1 MNIKMIAGCA
11 LLAGVT
17 TTFYLYS
24 GAAVASAAAM
34 PATTSAGTAVAADT
48 QAPMAGLQGR
58 GQGVLRFWGLAIYEA
73 RLWVSPGFAAQ
84 DYAALPLALELTY
97 QRAFTA
103 QAIAQRSIEEMR
115 RVGNFSPEQGA
126 RWQQALQATLP
137 DVQPGDRLMGLYRP
151 GAGAVFQMQGRTVGE
166 VADAEFAR
174 LFFGIWLSP
183 RTSEPQLRQ
192 ALLALPAP

>member
-24 GAAVASAAAM
+24 GAA
-34 PATTSAGTAVAADT
+34 GTATAADT
-48 QAPMAGLQGR
+48 PAPMAGLQGR

-137 DVQPGDRLMGLYRP
+137 DVQPGDLIAVPGTGACPARGAASGATAGKFSAASCSAATSAGGRRLSFSVMS
-151 GAGAVFQMQGRTVGE
+151 T
-166 VADAEFAR
+166 
-174 LFFGIWLSP
+174 SP
-183 RTSEPQLRQ
+183 RCQR
-192 ALLALPAP
+192 A

>member
-34 PATTSAGTAVAADT
+34 PSTTSAGTAAAADT

>member
-1 MNIKMIAGCA
+1 
-11 LLAGVT
+11 
-17 TTFYLYS
+17 
-24 GAAVASAAAM
+24 M
-34 PATTSAGTAVAADT
+34 PATTSAGTAAAADT

>member
-24 GAAVASAAAM
+24 GAAVGSTAAM
-34 PATTSAGTAVAADT
+34 PATTSADT

-58 GQGVLRFWGLAIYEA
+58 GQGVMRFWGLAIYEA

>member
-1 MNIKMIAGCA
+1 
-11 LLAGVT
+11 
-17 TTFYLYS
+17 
-24 GAAVASAAAM
+24 M
-34 PATTSAGTAVAADT
+34 PATTSAGTATAADT
-48 QAPMAGLQGR
+48 QALMAGLQGR

-166 VADAEFAR
+166 VADAEFAQ

>member
-1 MNIKMIAGCA
+1 
-11 LLAGVT
+11 
-17 TTFYLYS
+17 
-24 GAAVASAAAM
+24 M
-34 PATTSAGTAVAADT
+34 PATTSAGTAAAADT
-48 QAPMAGLQGR
+48 PAPMAGLQGR
-58 GQGVLRFWGLAIYEA
+58 GQGVMRFWGLAIYEA

-126 RWQQALQATLP
+126 RWQQALQVALP